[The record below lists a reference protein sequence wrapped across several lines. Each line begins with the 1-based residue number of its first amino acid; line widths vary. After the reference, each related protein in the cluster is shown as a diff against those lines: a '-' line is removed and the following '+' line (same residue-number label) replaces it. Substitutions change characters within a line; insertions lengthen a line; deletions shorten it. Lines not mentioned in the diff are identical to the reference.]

1 MTKTIGLI
9 KIGHIVERSQQLLQS
24 VTVDSCHQLP
34 SGTNREKMN
43 NTGTITALDC
53 SEPTRIPTQDS
64 GIRLQDTQCLST
76 NTIQTCTITTVKIT
90 THFQFFNVIK
100 V

>member
-1 MTKTIGLI
+1 MTKTTGLI

-64 GIRLQDTQCLST
+64 GIMLQDTQCLSS
-76 NTIQTCTITTVKIT
+76 NTIQTHTITTVKNHNSFPIL
-90 THFQFFNVIK
+90 QRN
-100 V
+100 

>member
-1 MTKTIGLI
+1 MTKTTGLI

-43 NTGTITALDC
+43 NTGQSRRWTAVSRLGYQHKTVV
-53 SEPTRIPTQDS
+53 SGYRTRSAYPQTQYKHV
-64 GIRLQDTQCLST
+64 Q
-76 NTIQTCTITTVKIT
+76 
-90 THFQFFNVIK
+90 
-100 V
+100 

>member
-64 GIRLQDTQCLST
+64 GIRLQHAVLIHKHNT
-76 NTIQTCTITTVKIT
+76 NMYNNNCQNHNSFPILQR
-90 THFQFFNVIK
+90 N
-100 V
+100 